1 MKKEKIYHF
10 INDQDGIIE
19 IVYSSPDRSLI
30 EECICDSFMEDF
42 WYEVENNLKFY
53 DNTFEAMKEAWEG
66 NLEYYQMYVYVG
78 ESQAI

>member
-1 MKKEKIYHF
+1 
-10 INDQDGIIE
+10 
-19 IVYSSPDRSLI
+19 
-30 EECICDSFMEDF
+30 MEDF

-78 ESQAI
+78 ESQVI